1 MLAAVMETGMHDTKT
16 WDGPVG
22 MMLASEL
29 YVSASGDDMG
39 SIVALHTCTG
49 PLNNEHDVDRRNP
62 WKDKLIFFD
71 MLARG
76 QRITNRNTMLLCLPM
91 TDGDLDTFVAAF
103 DEVLGERAHLL
114 AAD

>member
-1 MLAAVMETGMHDTKT
+1 
-16 WDGPVG
+16 
-22 MMLASEL
+22 
-29 YVSASGDDMG
+29 
-39 SIVALHTCTG
+39 
-49 PLNNEHDVDRRNP
+49 
-62 WKDKLIFFD
+62 